1 MLTNMHVLL
10 STMYLFFGEGDKLCL
25 YGKVFELV
33 IPGLE
38 TVTLSEEEVPA
49 GFEVVCV
56 IRCAELITLSQNS
69 RI

>member
-1 MLTNMHVLL
+1 
-10 STMYLFFGEGDKLCL
+10 MYLFLREGDELCL

-49 GFEVVCV
+49 QVRRVYDKVCG
-56 IRCAELITLSQNS
+56 IQCTHILHAEYTP
-69 RI
+69 

>member
-1 MLTNMHVLL
+1 
-10 STMYLFFGEGDKLCL
+10 MYLFFGEGDKLCL

-49 GFEVVCV
+49 QVGKCASDKVC
-56 IRCAELITLSQNS
+56 
-69 RI
+69 RINNIVTKCTE